1 MIVSE
6 KVKIGENEF
15 IKTFSDSGY
24 FIERDGEKYAEA
36 IDPLAIKRE
45 YTETNEKIES
55 GVDTNGVD

>member
-36 IDPLAIKRE
+36 IDPFLLNRK
-45 YTETNEKIES
+45 YTETQEKIES
-55 GVDTNGVD
+55 EEF